1 VLRHT
6 STRASVAPREKKT
19 REGVL
24 RTRDT
29 HGRVRKGRV
38 PDDELIV
45 SNMMDAM
52 WDAIASTTPTVSHED
67 DRRRAVYDDENDTE
81 RGMSSPSSSTTTTD
95 GVSAALT
102 MRADAEREADAA
114 NARNRGATE
123 RPSARARCARRE
135 PKRAVLS
142 DAKCVPVVR
151 FGSVDVGETGREWLE
166 IENDTASTQVRR
178 GEPRTRRARRERGEE
193 RYERFER
200 DDPHDEAMY
209 THVHDTRRIAR

>member
-1 VLRHT
+1 ML
-6 STRASVAPREKKT
+6 
-19 REGVL
+19 
-24 RTRDT
+24 
-29 HGRVRKGRV
+29 
-38 PDDELIV
+38 
-45 SNMMDAM
+45 DAM
-52 WDAIASTTPTVSHED
+52 WDAIASTTPPMVSRED
-67 DRRRAVYDDENDTE
+67 DGRRAVCDDEEKEAN
-81 RGMSSPSSSTTTTD
+81 GAMVFASSSTTTTD

-102 MRADAEREADAA
+102 MRDDAEREAGVAIR
-114 NARNRGATE
+114 ARNRGATE

-193 RYERFER
+193 RYERFGR
-200 DDPHDEAMY
+200 DDPHDEAMH
-209 THVHDTRRIAR
+209 THVHDARRIAR

>member
-1 VLRHT
+1 
-6 STRASVAPREKKT
+6 
-19 REGVL
+19 
-24 RTRDT
+24 
-29 HGRVRKGRV
+29 
-38 PDDELIV
+38 
-45 SNMMDAM
+45 M
-52 WDAIASTTPTVSHED
+52 WDAIASTTPTISHED
-67 DRRRAVYDDENDTE
+67 DRRRAVYEDENDTE
-81 RGMSSPSSSTTTTD
+81 RAMSSPSSSTTTTD

-102 MRADAEREADAA
+102 MRDDAEREADDA
-114 NARNRGATE
+114 NARNRGARDAGE

-178 GEPRTRRARRERGEE
+178 GEPRTRRRERERE
-193 RYERFER
+193 RYERFGR
-200 DDPHDEAMY
+200 DDPHDEAIN